1 MVHQN
6 FLQLNFSSNDRGFF
20 LLYSLGLPEL
30 LEGLGEHESD
40 CDHHH
45 DCLREE
51 PHAALVQLTSVHRR
65 TPELEVLPLRMRMML
80 FWFSLP
86 ARLIGAVRGALEDL
100 LVVALVA
107 VGRRGDLEGGP
118 VSLGRGLGIP
128 LLGDVVN
135 LKI

>member
-1 MVHQN
+1 M
-6 FLQLNFSSNDRGFF
+6 
-20 LLYSLGLPEL
+20 
-30 LEGLGEHESD
+30 
-40 CDHHH
+40 
-45 DCLREE
+45 
-51 PHAALVQLTSVHRR
+51 QLTSVHRR

-86 ARLIGAVRGALEDL
+86 TRTISSAVVCGTLEDL

-107 VGRRGDLEGGP
+107 VGADLEGGP
-118 VSLGRGLGIP
+118 VFLGRGLGIP

>member
-80 FWFSLP
+80 FWFSLTT
-86 ARLIGAVRGALEDL
+86 RLISAVCGALEDL

-107 VGRRGDLEGGP
+107 VGRRGDFEGGP

>member
-1 MVHQN
+1 M
-6 FLQLNFSSNDRGFF
+6 
-20 LLYSLGLPEL
+20 
-30 LEGLGEHESD
+30 
-40 CDHHH
+40 
-45 DCLREE
+45 
-51 PHAALVQLTSVHRR
+51 QLTSVHRR

-86 ARLIGAVRGALEDL
+86 TWLIGAVVCGALEDL

-107 VGRRGDLEGGP
+107 VGRRGDFEGGP

-135 LKI
+135 LKIFSCREYSNFT